1 MGCQMP
7 AAQPRAQQVLPH
19 QQPIHLCLTLQ
30 PRLPQRDQRR
40 PRRCRRALHTV
51 PRAPPPC
58 RTLEPLS
65 YLHHPSAHG
74 VAQAQS
80 WGPAVGRRAG
90 SATGEGSAARP
101 ALGHHAS
108 CPELT
113 RGHVTCLLARAAE
126 ERSSHTP
133 HTIIRAD
140 RQAQKDRGRR
150 RGGDRGGGSW
160 MASLTQWT

>member
-1 MGCQMP
+1 MEAKAAAARPEKAEETP
-7 AAQPRAQQVLPH
+7 ASPAHGAPSSSTLPG
-19 QQPIHLCLTLQ
+19 PGT
-30 PRLPQRDQRR
+30 P
-40 PRRCRRALHTV
+40 V
-51 PRAPPPC
+51 
-58 RTLEPLS
+58 
-65 YLHHPSAHG
+65 LHHPSAHR

-90 SATGEGSAARP
+90 SAIGEGSAARP

-126 ERSSHTP
+126 ERSSHAP

-140 RQAQKDRGRR
+140 RQARKDRGRR
-150 RGGDRGGGSW
+150 RGGDRGGGGR